1 MFFCHFFMLCCTI
14 SQFNRKLKSLFSNVI
29 IFIYDSPLCD
39 KVSAFAHTV
48 DCCFASGKRSQGVLH
63 ICSFVKQI
71 SNLLSFFLHPSLSL
85 LFTLPLYF
93 CNLERCRDLSWM
105 FLCIYIYI
113 YDEFMC
119 LEYWCHVVLIHWF
132 SVDVLTLFIRA
143 DWCTL

>member
-1 MFFCHFFMLCCTI
+1 MLFCHFFMLCCTI

-29 IFIYDSPLCD
+29 IFIYDSPVCD
-39 KVSAFAHTV
+39 KVSA
-48 DCCFASGKRSQGVLH
+48 FASGKRSQGVLH

-71 SNLLSFFLHPSLSL
+71 SNLVTFFFIPPCLSLSL
-85 LFTLPLYF
+85 YHSAFVILKDVATSRECF
-93 CNLERCRDLSWM
+93 CA
-105 FLCIYIYI
+105 YTYI

-143 DWCTL
+143 D